1 LSQCVLK
8 KIGSIIVTRL
18 PIQKIMIPTFY
29 QTHLKKQLTKAQFLV
44 MTTLLSVM
52 QSEKQVR
59 LERLARV
66 FPYPITTESRRRKLQ
81 RFLDL
86 PNLTISLIWLPLITY
101 WLTTYCPIGTRLSIA
116 IDRSQWGCI
125 NLFMV
130 SLIWERRAIP
140 LYWSLLPKL
149 GNSTF
154 ESQTTNLEQVLPLF
168 SEYKVILLGD
178 GEFCSVDLANW
189 LKEKGVSFC
198 LRLKKNLCI
207 ETEHLVWQRLD
218 ELGIVP
224 GTSLYFQGKRVRKT
238 RPATGFALACKWRRN
253 YGGRKVDEAWFIL
266 TDLGSAAV
274 AINAYKQRMGIEEM
288 FRDFKTG
295 GYDIEGTSL
304 KGNRL
309 INMILL
315 MTLAYL
321 EGIFQGIETRKK
333 QVQKYVSRLYEP
345 KKRYRR
351 RSTFGVGLDGEKWV
365 NYLEQYSDEV
375 EQLMKLTPS
384 KRRFYQQGMR
394 AATLIQSI
402 S

>member
-1 LSQCVLK
+1 
-8 KIGSIIVTRL
+8 
-18 PIQKIMIPTFY
+18 MILTFY
-29 QTHLKKQLTKAQFLV
+29 QTHLQKYLTPSQFLV
-44 MTTLLSVM
+44 MTILLSLI

-59 LERLARV
+59 LERLSRV
-66 FPYPITTESRRRKLQ
+66 FPYLITAESRRRKLQ

-86 PNLTISLIWLPLITY
+86 PHLTIELIWFPLITY
-101 WLTTYCPIGTRLSIA
+101 WLTTYCRVGQSLSLA

-149 GNSTF
+149 GSSSF
-154 ESQTTNLEQVLPLF
+154 ESQTTNIQPVLPLF
-168 SEYKVILLGD
+168 SEYKVIVLGD
-178 GEFCSVDLANW
+178 REFCDVDLGNW
-189 LKEKGVSFC
+189 LREKGVSFC
-198 LRLKKNLCI
+198 LRLKKNHCI

-218 ELGIVP
+218 ELGIVS

-238 RPATGFALACKWRRN
+238 QPATGFDVACKWKRN
-253 YGGRKVDEAWFIL
+253 YGGWKVDEAWFIL
-266 TDLGSAAV
+266 TDLGSLPAA
-274 AINAYKQRMGIEEM
+274 IDAYKQRMGIEEM
-288 FRDFKTG
+288 FRDCKTG
-295 GYDIEGTSL
+295 GYDLEGTSL
-304 KGNRL
+304 KGERL

-315 MTLAYL
+315 MTLAYSS
-321 EGIFQGIETRKK
+321 GIFQGTEMKKK
-333 QVQKYVSRLYEP
+333 QVQKYVSRRKEP
-345 KKRYRR
+345 KKRYQR

-375 EQLMKLTPS
+375 EELMKLTPN

>member
-1 LSQCVLK
+1 
-8 KIGSIIVTRL
+8 
-18 PIQKIMIPTFY
+18 MIPTFY
-29 QTHLKKQLTKAQFLV
+29 LIHFKKQLSSAQLKLIEI
-44 MTTLLSVM
+44 LLPLI

-59 LERLARV
+59 LERLSRV

-86 PNLTISLIWLPLITY
+86 PHLTISLIWFPLITY
-101 WLTTYCPIGTRLSIA
+101 WLMTYCRVGSRLSIA
-116 IDRSQWGCI
+116 IDRSQWGGI

-149 GNSTF
+149 GNSNF
-154 ESQTTNLEQVLPLF
+154 ESQTTNLQQVLPLF
-168 SEYKVILLGD
+168 SEYKVIVLGD
-178 GEFCSVDLANW
+178 REFCSVDLGNW
-189 LKEKGVSFC
+189 LREKGVSFC
-198 LRLKKNLCI
+198 LRLKKNHCI

-238 RPATGFALACKWRRN
+238 QPATGFDVACKWKRN
-253 YGGRKVDEAWFIL
+253 YGAWKVDEAWFIL
-266 TDLGSAAV
+266 TDLGSLPAA
-274 AINAYKQRMGIEEM
+274 IDAYKQRMGIEEM
-288 FRDFKTG
+288 FRDCKTG
-295 GYDIEGTSL
+295 GYDLEGTSL
-304 KGNRL
+304 KGDRL
-309 INMILL
+309 IKMILL
-315 MTLAYL
+315 MTLAYSS
-321 EGIFQGIETRKK
+321 GIFQGNEMRKK
-333 QVQKYVSRLYEP
+333 QVQKYVSRRKEP

>member
-1 LSQCVLK
+1 ML
-8 KIGSIIVTRL
+8 
-18 PIQKIMIPTFY
+18 PTFY
-29 QTHLKKQLTKAQFLV
+29 QTHLQKQLAPAQFI
-44 MTTLLSVM
+44 LLTILLNLI

-86 PNLTISLIWLPLITY
+86 PHLTISLIWFPLITY
-101 WLTTYCPIGTRLSIA
+101 WLITYCRVGTRLSIA
-116 IDRSQWGCI
+116 IDRSQWGPI

-149 GNSTF
+149 GNSNF
-154 ESQTTNLEQVLPLF
+154 ESQTINLQQVLPLF
-168 SEYKVILLGD
+168 SEYKVIVLGD
-178 GEFCSVDLANW
+178 REFCSVDLGNW
-189 LKEKGVSFC
+189 LREKGISFC
-198 LRLKKNLCI
+198 LRLKKNHCI

-224 GTSLYFQGKRVRKT
+224 GTSLYCQGKRVRKT
-238 RPATGFALACKWRRN
+238 RPATGFDLACKWKRN
-253 YGGRKVDEAWFIL
+253 YGGWKVDEAWFIL
-266 TDLGSAAV
+266 TDLGSLPA

-288 FRDFKTG
+288 FRDCKTV
-295 GYDIEGTSL
+295 GYDLEGTSL
-304 KGNRL
+304 KGDRL

-315 MTLAYL
+315 MTLAYSSA
-321 EGIFQGIETRKK
+321 IFQGTEIRNK
-333 QVQKYVSRLYEP
+333 QVQKYVSRRKEP